1 MENKIKS
8 NKKLKKEFER
18 ELQEMYP
25 NAFET
30 IDKTIRIKQDNNF
43 CKLMY
48 TNLSYNK
55 ILIEKIWVAYIG
67 YLHILLNSLTYE
79 GVVNFNSLKDLW
91 IKDGMIKVCKKK
103 FIDNWIV
110 KKYRWDFYMNPIV
123 AIKWETINQNLIKL
137 FE

>member
-55 ILIEKIWVAYIG
+55 ILIEKI
-67 YLHILLNSLTYE
+67 
-79 GVVNFNSLKDLW
+79 
-91 IKDGMIKVCKKK
+91 
-103 FIDNWIV
+103 
-110 KKYRWDFYMNPIV
+110 
-123 AIKWETINQNLIKL
+123 
-137 FE
+137 